1 MSPICRCWRLQKI
14 LCCSHVHLV
23 SLSHRRPR
31 PECSLVAPTWGR
43 VTRQIT
49 VSGHLTVA
57 LPSNAEPR
65 KSPTSSQAA
74 ALLFWRR
81 LCSRSNATDL
91 LVCPSTVVQS
101 VCLVVGDGM
110 LSNSQ
115 HDIHRTIIV
124 LLNLCLTIKFAGNFV
139 FYAKLRN
146 NRCGGGDRRRA
157 PDQHVIAL
165 YQFQTLDAARSI
177 HTDHTCVING
187 RAAVD
192 TTVSYTWPD
201 RRRTVLSTRTVSSV

>member
-1 MSPICRCWRLQKI
+1 MFTSSTDLRW
-14 LCCSHVHLV
+14 SNATDH
-23 SLSHRRPR
+23 RPR
-31 PECSLVAPTWGR
+31 TLDCSSAVERRTTEIAYLV
-43 VTRQIT
+43 
-49 VSGHLTVA
+49 VSSYA
-57 LPSNAEPR
+57 FIPAEIM
-65 KSPTSSQAA
+65 
-74 ALLFWRR
+74 L
-81 LCSRSNATDL
+81 RSNATDL

-101 VCLVVGDGM
+101 VGLVVGEGM

-115 HDIHRTIIV
+115 HDIHRTVIV

-139 FYAKLRN
+139 FYVTLRK

-157 PDQHVIAL
+157 PDQQVIAL
-165 YQFQTLDAARSI
+165 YQFQTLDAARSSH